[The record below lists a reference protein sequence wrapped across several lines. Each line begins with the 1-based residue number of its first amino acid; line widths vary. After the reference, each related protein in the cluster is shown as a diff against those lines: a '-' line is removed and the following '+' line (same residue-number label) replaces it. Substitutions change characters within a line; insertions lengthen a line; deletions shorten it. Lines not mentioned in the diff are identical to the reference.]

1 MKSLDLDI
9 KNTVL
14 INLDTSI
21 FQNKILADLLCIC
34 LDLKQLIQN
43 LLVIFVSQKLF
54 QFIGI
59 FLITLSNK

>member
-9 KNTVL
+9 KNTVF
-14 INLDTSI
+14 INLDASI

-43 LLVIFVSQKLF
+43 LLVIFVSQKLL

>member
-9 KNTVL
+9 KNTVF
-14 INLDTSI
+14 INLDASI

-43 LLVIFVSQKLF
+43 FLVIFVSQKLF